1 VKDVLGAIASVALTG
16 LDAHPVRVEVHVA
29 AALPAFHI
37 VGLPDAAVQESRERV
52 RAAIVNAGYAFPSR
66 RVIVNLAPADVRKSG
81 PLLDL
86 PIALAFLVATG
97 QAAPGGEGL
106 SAFGEL
112 GLDGT
117 VRPVSGTLAL
127 CEGLRGSGSTGVVL
141 AQANAAEASL
151 VPRLDVYPVACLQE
165 AAAVIVSGRGRRAA
179 PVDTAALLAASPAD
193 DADMED
199 VAGQH
204 LARRAVEVAAAGGH
218 NLLMVGPP
226 GSGKTML
233 ARRLPGILTP
243 LHPDEALSVTRIH
256 SVAGLLPAGRPLVCR
271 RPFRAPHH
279 SVSAVGLV
287 GGGAVPKPGEVSL
300 AHHGVLFL
308 DELAEFRPAA
318 LEGLRQPLEDG
329 HVTVARALSAVT
341 FPARVTLVAAMNPC
355 PCGNFGDHER
365 ECSCSLQ
372 RLRQYRS
379 RLSGPLLDRIDLRI
393 AVGRVRAA
401 EMRSRGGECSADIL
415 QRVAAART
423 RQQQRLAGSGA
434 HANAHLTARQVRGLC
449 RLSPGAQDAL
459 DAAYVR
465 LRLSARACH
474 RVVKVAQT
482 IADLECSAIIEE
494 RHVRESL
501 AYRGADCG
509 TLEQVGVA

>member
-1 VKDVLGAIASVALTG
+1 VLGAIASVALAG
-16 LDAHPVRVEVHVA
+16 LDAQAVRVEVHVA

-37 VGLPDAAVQESRERV
+37 VGLPDTAVQESRERV
-52 RAAIVNAGYAFPSR
+52 RAAIASAGYQFPSR
-66 RVIVNLAPADVRKSG
+66 RVIVNLAPASVRKCG

-97 QAAPGGEGL
+97 QAAPSGQRL
-106 SAFGEL
+106 AAFGEL

-117 VRPVSGTLAL
+117 VRPVSGALAL
-127 CEGLRGSGSTGVVL
+127 CEGLRRHGCGGVV
-141 AQANAAEASL
+141 APAANAAEAAL
-151 VPRLDVYPVACLQE
+151 VPQLDVFPVDSLQE
-165 AAAVIVSGRGRRAA
+165 AAAVIVSGSGRRAA
-179 PVDTAALLAASPAD
+179 PVDAAALLAGSAVD
-193 DADMED
+193 DVDMAD
-199 VAGQH
+199 VAGQF

-233 ARRLPGILTP
+233 ARRLPGILPP
-243 LHPDEALSVTRIH
+243 LQRDEALAVTRIH
-256 SVAGLLPAGRPLVCR
+256 SVAGQLPPGRPLVCR

-279 SVSAVGLV
+279 SISAIGLV

-308 DELAEFRPAA
+308 DELAEFRSAA

-329 HVTVARALSAVT
+329 YVTVARALTSVT

-355 PCGNFGDHER
+355 PCGNFGDRVR
-365 ECSCSLQ
+365 ECTCSAQ

-393 AVGRVRAA
+393 EVGRVSAADMRSHGAA
-401 EMRSRGGECSADIL
+401 EPSAAIL
-415 QRVAAART
+415 VRVAAARA
-423 RQQQRLAGSGA
+423 RQQMRLAGCVA
-434 HANAHLTARQVRGLC
+434 RANAHLSARQVRGLC
-449 RLSPGAQDAL
+449 RLSADATAAL
-459 DAAYVR
+459 DAAYAR

-482 IADLECSAIIEE
+482 IADLEGSAAIEE
-494 RHVRESL
+494 AHVRESL
-501 AYRGADCG
+501 AYRGLHAGALDRAG
-509 TLEQVGVA
+509 AA